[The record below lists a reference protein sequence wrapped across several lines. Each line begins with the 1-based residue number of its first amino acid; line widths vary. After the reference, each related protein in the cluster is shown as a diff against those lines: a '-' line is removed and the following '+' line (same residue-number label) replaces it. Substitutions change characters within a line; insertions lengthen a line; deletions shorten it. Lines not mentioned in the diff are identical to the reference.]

1 MMNTHDPQDWE
12 EGRRIRGWELHLQG
26 WSQTKIADALGVTQ
40 GAVSRWIARG
50 KQGGVEA
57 LRTKKAPGATPRL
70 TDDQRTQLVTL
81 LKEGAEAHGFLG
93 AVWTQARIAKVIKRT
108 FGVSYH
114 RDHIGRIL
122 RDLGWSAQKPQEQAT
137 QRNDEAIARWR
148 EETWPAIKK
157 KRKPSSVPSSL

>member
-1 MMNTHDPQDWE
+1 MMNTHEPTDWE

-26 WSQTKIADALGVTQ
+26 WSQVKIAEALGVTQ

-50 KQGGVEA
+50 NQGGLDA
-57 LRTKKAPGATPRL
+57 LRTKQAPGAPSRL
-70 TDDQRTQLVTL
+70 TDDQRTQLVTI

-114 RDHIGRIL
+114 RDHIGRIM
-122 RDLGWSAQKPQEQAT
+122 RDLGWSAQKPQEQAS
-137 QRNDEAIARWR
+137 QRNDAAIASWR

-157 KRKPSSVPSSL
+157 KRRTNNARSSL